1 MEEKIGCGCRYVAVR
16 RASVEAGTESRSPR
30 EEESSLPLV
39 QRCKNLLAANW
50 RAQITTINANDE
62 GPDAPKVHGSLV
74 NYILVGG
81 NPLLWIPKNDAHELN
96 LVLDERG
103 SLVVGHTDPPPLVRA
118 WREIGRVPPRVMLL
132 GSVAP
137 LQRHELDYVK
147 RRVAKVHFAVSDAV
161 KEAGAALQSVL
172 HESGT
177 LVNSRAQ
184 ALEAMVK
191 TTDAEYSIFSM
202 APKSCHFVDVL
213 GGRHEVDAADIAGA
227 AVDPLCRV
235 LLALI
240 DGINK
245 SETRRFALIVFCA
258 VYLQVR
264 VQDAYIFAADRWGFN
279 VLANVMPKEDSD
291 AVDSNKLWREFRFGF
306 AREVKDAEGFCVLLA
321 EMEKESLDALKKAQE
336 VDPDF
341 LKRNVPK

>member
-1 MEEKIGCGCRYVAVR
+1 M
-16 RASVEAGTESRSPR
+16 
-30 EEESSLPLV
+30 EESSLPLV

-50 RAQITTINANDE
+50 RAQITTINATYD

-74 NYILVGG
+74 NYVLVGG
-81 NPLLWIPKNDAHELN
+81 SPLLWIPKNDAHELN

-103 SLVVGHTDPPPLVRA
+103 SMVVGHTDPPPLVRA
-118 WREIGRVPPRVMLL
+118 WREVGRVPPRAMLL

-147 RRVAKVHFAVSDAV
+147 RRVAKVQGAVNDVV
-161 KEAGAALQSVL
+161 KEAGSALQSVL
-172 HESGT
+172 QESGN
-177 LVNSRAQ
+177 LINSRAR
-184 ALEAMVK
+184 AFEAMV
-191 TTDAEYSIFSM
+191 TATDAEYSIFSLT
-202 APKSCHFVDVL
+202 PKSCHFVDVL
-213 GGRHEVDAADIAGA
+213 GGRHEVDVGDIAGA

-235 LLALI
+235 LLALV
-240 DGINK
+240 DGINQ

-279 VLANVMPKEDSD
+279 VLAKAVPSEESD
-291 AVDSNKLWREFRFGF
+291 AAEPNKLWREFRFGF
-306 AREVKDAEGFCVLLA
+306 SREVKDAEGFCVLLA

-341 LKRNVPK
+341 LTKNVPGQ